1 MGKVIAIFGTMDTKG
16 EDYFFLKEK
25 IEEAGLKTLLIDT
38 GLASMAAYPCDVS
51 SEEVIA
57 AGGSSTEEIRRHER
71 TYAFEVIGHGST
83 EIVCGLCRKGAIDGV
98 ISMGGGQ
105 GTLLA
110 VMVMRELPVGFP
122 KVLVSTIANLR
133 TLPFEGVND
142 TVVMNSL
149 VDISGS
155 NGILR
160 MVMTNAAHAIV
171 GMVEHTE
178 KAVAARE
185 TKKPRV
191 GITMFGITTPCVE
204 RVCAILKAQ
213 GFEVVVFHVNGQGGK
228 MLERMIREGMLNGV
242 LDVTTGELGQE
253 YMGGTCTAG
262 CHRLEA
268 GPERGIPMVVVPGA
282 LTNANFMPPSTV
294 PEKYQHNKAYLHNP
308 NLVLVRADQRESVEI
323 GRIFAE
329 KINRCTGP
337 VEVLLPERGT
347 SLYDSPG
354 GPLYD
359 EAANRVM
366 FDEICRT
373 LRSDIP
379 VVRMDVTVNDE
390 AFAVRIAEDF
400 LKLYH
405 LKGNG
410 EY

>member
-1 MGKVIAIFGTMDTKG
+1 MGQVIAIFGTMDTKG

-38 GLASMAAYPCDVS
+38 GLASVAAYPCDVP

-57 AGGSSTEEIRRHER
+57 AGGSSAEELRRHER
-71 TYAFEVIGHGST
+71 TYAFEVIGRGST
-83 EIVCGLCRKGAIDGV
+83 EIVHRLCREGAIDGV

-110 VMVMRELPVGFP
+110 AMVMRELPIGFP

-133 TLPFEGVND
+133 TPPFEGVND

-155 NGILR
+155 NDILR
-160 MVMTNAAHAIV
+160 VVMTNAAHAIV
-171 GMVEHTE
+171 GMVEHAE
-178 KAVAARE
+178 KAAAARE
-185 TKKPRV
+185 KEKPRV

-204 RVCAILKAQ
+204 RVRAMLEAQ

-228 MLERMIREGMLNGV
+228 MLERMIREGLLDGV
-242 LDVTTGELGQE
+242 LDVTTGEIGQE

-262 CHRLEA
+262 PHRLEA

-294 PEKYQHNKAYLHNP
+294 PEKYRHNKAYLHNP
-308 NLVLVRADQRESVEI
+308 NLVLVRADRRESVEI

-359 EAANRVM
+359 EAANRLM

-379 VVRMDVTVNDE
+379 AVRMDMAINDA
-390 AFAVRIAEDF
+390 AFAARIAEDF
-400 LKLYH
+400 LKLYYM
-405 LKGNG
+405 KRNG
-410 EY
+410 E